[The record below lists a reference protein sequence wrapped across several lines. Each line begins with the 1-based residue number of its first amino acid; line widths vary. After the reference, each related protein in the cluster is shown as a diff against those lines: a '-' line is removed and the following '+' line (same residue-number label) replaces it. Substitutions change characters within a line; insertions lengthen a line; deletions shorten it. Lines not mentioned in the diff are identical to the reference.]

1 LRIRRTHC
9 SNVSHTEKKG
19 GRTMGFIERLERN
32 IAKLEKKVEKEEAKI
47 AQLEAKCES
56 KKITK
61 AEFNI
66 KKKRHDDQIHAWSAR
81 IRVLQGG
88 IVREKQHI
96 EEKAEE
102 KEKKKEEK
110 EKKKDKK
117 EKKEKKEEPQ
127 DETEEAEEEE
137 TKK

>member
-1 LRIRRTHC
+1 
-9 SNVSHTEKKG
+9 
-19 GRTMGFIERLERN
+19 MGFIERLEKN
-32 IAKLEKKVEKEEAKI
+32 ITKLETKIEKEQMKI

-61 AEFNI
+61 AEFFL
-66 KKKRHDDQIHAWSAR
+66 KKRHHDEHIHAMSAR

-96 EEKAEE
+96 EERAEE

-110 EKKKDKK
+110 EKKKEKK
-117 EKKEKKEEPQ
+117 EEKKEEP
-127 DETEEAEEEE
+127 E
-137 TKK
+137 

>member
-1 LRIRRTHC
+1 
-9 SNVSHTEKKG
+9 
-19 GRTMGFIERLERN
+19 MGFIERLEKN
-32 IAKLEKKVEKEEAKI
+32 IAKLEKKIEHEESKI
-47 AQLEAKCES
+47 VALEARCES

-61 AEFNI
+61 AEFNL
-66 KKKRHDDQIHAWSAR
+66 KKRRLDEHIHAWSAR

-110 EKKKDKK
+110 EKKKERKERK
-117 EKKEKKEEPQ
+117 EK
-127 DETEEAEEEE
+127 EEEE
-137 TKK
+137 QEELEEKT

>member
-1 LRIRRTHC
+1 
-9 SNVSHTEKKG
+9 
-19 GRTMGFIERLERN
+19 MGFIERLERN
-32 IAKLEKKVEKEEAKI
+32 IAKLEKKMEKEQIKI
-47 AQLEAKCES
+47 DQLEAKCES

-66 KKKRHDDQIHAWSAR
+66 KRKRHDDQIHAWSAR

-110 EKKKDKK
+110 EKKKERKERK
-117 EKKEKKEEPQ
+117 EKEEEP
-127 DETEEAEEEE
+127 EEEESEEDAEESDEEE
-137 TKK
+137 TKQ